1 MLSLKHTKP
10 EARQRIRRV
19 ACLVL
24 KRKLLSAET
33 VVRILDSVDVV
44 FQLDNQCV
52 LVLDEPFLLLEL
64 PQRALSLLQQLLPLD
79 LTAPESTL

>member
-1 MLSLKHTKP
+1 M
-10 EARQRIRRV
+10 
-19 ACLVL
+19 L

-52 LVLDEPFLLLEL
+52 LVLDEPLLLLEL
-64 PQRALSLLQQLLPLD
+64 PQRALSLFQQLLSLD
-79 LTAPESTL
+79 LAAPESTL